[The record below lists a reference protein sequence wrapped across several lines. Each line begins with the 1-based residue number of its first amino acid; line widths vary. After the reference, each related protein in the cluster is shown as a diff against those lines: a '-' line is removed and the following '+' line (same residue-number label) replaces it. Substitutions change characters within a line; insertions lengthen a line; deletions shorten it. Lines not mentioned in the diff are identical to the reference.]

1 MKNQDENFYNKVKNL
16 GEVEIMSKIYKC
28 FTDHEVVEI
37 NSMDFL
43 KMPDV
48 EKIQYLKTRCIK

>member
-16 GEVEIMSKIYKC
+16 GEVEIMRKIYKC
-28 FTDHEVVEI
+28 FPDHEVIEI

-43 KMPDV
+43 KMPEL
-48 EKIQYLKTRCIK
+48 EKIQYLKTLCIK